1 MPQDTTNEMQL
12 RSYPLGYL
20 PKEYNRTRCMMRA
33 ESTLNYLT
41 IKPEPWRK
49 SEDFPGGTTED
60 ICKHWVRDA
69 AIRGEYP
76 CRKIVFMLK
85 SHDQGWGGDRR
96 HRGTYN
102 GSYTWFEVGKEK
114 MTAFRDSQLPPF
126 SFSPTHNRAEFTES
140 TIEGMLEHFEV
151 KPLPHFEIP
160 DDGQTI
166 PQSENATPAPLFCSH
181 MQELKNSQKPQQAES
196 SSSLADRSPP
206 SIEVGDENQVLPPSN
221 ANITPPP
228 HTNPRHHPR
237 RHLPQQSANTTS
249 ELITNS
255 QFQVPLQE
263 EESSDPEIT
272 SPPSIICAVRTIT
285 PSTATE
291 GATEFHHPLLWDMFT
306 CIQKNLAAT
315 EEFKE
320 HKIVWSCTDNVDPDS
335 LDGKELDSQ
344 GRGRATAT
352 GEYVRNMKVGD
363 VVTVWGK
370 ARFPGW
376 ANFVE
381 TVKIDIYW
389 AV

>member
-1 MPQDTTNEMQL
+1 MQL

-20 PKEYNRTRCMMRA
+20 PKKHDRTRCLMRA
-33 ESTLNYLT
+33 ESNQNYLT
-41 IKPEPWRK
+41 IKPEPWQK
-49 SEDFPGGTTED
+49 SEDFPGSTTED
-60 ICKHWVRDA
+60 ICQHWVRDA

-76 CRKIVFMLK
+76 CRKIVFTLK

-96 HRGTYN
+96 HKGTYN

-126 SFSPTHNRAEFTES
+126 SSSCPVYHESFTEARV
-140 TIEGMLEHFEV
+140 GGVLEVLGAFGAT
-151 KPLPHFEIP
+151 PLPVFEIL

-166 PQSENATPAPLFCSH
+166 PQSENAAAAPVICS
-181 MQELKNSQKPQQAES
+181 QSEKLDNSQTI
-196 SSSLADRSPP
+196 PP
-206 SIEVGDENQVLPPSN
+206 
-221 ANITPPP
+221 
-228 HTNPRHHPR
+228 
-237 RHLPQQSANTTS
+237 
-249 ELITNS
+249 S
-255 QFQVPLQE
+255 QFQIPLQE
-263 EESSDPEIT
+263 GESSNSET
-272 SPPSIICAVRTIT
+272 ASSPPSIICTVRTIA
-285 PSTATE
+285 PSSPLQP
-291 GATEFHHPLLWDMFT
+291 TEFHHPLLWDMFT
-306 CIQKNLAAT
+306 CLQKNLTAT

-320 HKIVWSCTDNVDPDS
+320 HKSVWSCTDNVDPDS
-335 LDGKELDSQ
+335 VDGKELDAQ

>member
-1 MPQDTTNEMQL
+1 MQL

-20 PKEYNRTRCMMRA
+20 PKEHDRTRCLMRA
-33 ESTLNYLT
+33 ESTLNYLM
-41 IKPEPWRK
+41 IKPEPWKK
-49 SEDFPGGTTED
+49 SEDFPGSTTED

-76 CRKIVFMLK
+76 CRKIVFTIK

-96 HRGTYN
+96 HKGSYN

-126 SFSPTHNRAEFTES
+126 SPSSPAYRENFTEARA
-140 TIEGMLEHFEV
+140 GGVLEALRAFEA
-151 KPLPHFEIP
+151 KPLPVFKIP

-166 PQSENATPAPLFCSH
+166 PQSENAAPSPVVCTH
-181 MQELKNSQKPQQAES
+181 MQE
-196 SSSLADRSPP
+196 
-206 SIEVGDENQVLPPSN
+206 PSN
-221 ANITPPP
+221 VNITPLP
-228 HTNPRHHPR
+228 HTNPLHHPP
-237 RHLPQQSANTTS
+237 RHVSQQSANANTTS
-249 ELITNS
+249 EPITNS
-255 QFQVPLQE
+255 QLQVPLQE
-263 EESSDPEIT
+263 GESSNRETT
-272 SPPSIICAVRTIT
+272 STPPIICSVRTIT
-285 PSTATE
+285 PSTTTE

-306 CIQKNLAAT
+306 CLQKNLTAT

-335 LDGKELDSQ
+335 VDGKALDNQ

-376 ANFVE
+376 VNFVE